1 MKIGILTFHLPTN
14 FGANI
19 QALAS
24 CRFFTTLGHEVKVLN
39 YVRPADQGNPMG
51 TGDKQ
56 FKAHRE
62 FANNCLPITR
72 QVFSSSELQELVKE
86 QGIELIIVGADAVWR
101 QPVDDNL
108 FFAEWVFKDPELAHI
123 PVVSMSA
130 AHMGEGFKKLSESQR
145 KAIGDSLRQFR
156 YITVRDEW
164 TRYVLNRDL
173 FDGQPFVERT
183 NPDPVFTLSLE
194 DEKWDSLGQ
203 HEKGYVAVTLPKN
216 WTLGRKQGI
225 INRIWFDRLKRQ
237 VHKRGMQIVELPLP
251 EGPSGMPF
259 DFTVPYPIDPIQWF
273 LWLKNAKYFIGM
285 RFHAVVSCCA
295 SGTPFYSLDSYS
307 LNGVNEKSKI
317 YNLLRGT
324 EFEKCRVLTNSI
336 TKVAPHKIFRLLES
350 IEPDKVLQFRDC
362 KRQLFEQNMKQMFAI
377 VDGSSRRIETL
388 KDDCTSCFAC
398 YNVCPVKAINIV
410 EDAEGYYAPRVD
422 YDKCIG
428 CGKCDKTCPKLN
440 EHELETTKKTWYGYM
455 NDDNERKSSSSG
467 GIFGALAERVLQ
479 RKGVV
484 YGAAFNYGEDVLR
497 LECRSTDEVDLNA
510 LKKSKYVQSYVGD
523 AYNRVRND
531 LEQGR
536 EVLFCGTPCQVDG
549 LKQSFG
555 KKHEG
560 LLTVDFVCHGVPSMP
575 LLRAHLKM
583 LGFNKPTL
591 IDFRPKLKSWV
602 DAIIVKNESSQC
614 EYVNSCGNDAYYDLF
629 LKCKSMH
636 RSCERCSYCNGK
648 RAADVTLADF
658 YGYKGYDASIY
669 DPKGLSLVLAN
680 TNKGIAAMSTLGENC
695 MIKEIDNKYG
705 EYAYTRIRNGENGYY
720 DKTARNAFF
729 AEVQLY
735 GYAKTVQMM
744 GLQKPPQGII
754 KKTIE
759 KTKRRIKKIIK
770 R

>member
-1 MKIGILTFHLPTN
+1 MIIGILTFHLPTN
-14 FGANI
+14 FGANL

-24 CRFFTTLGHEVKVLN
+24 CRFFTMLGHEVQVLN
-39 YVRPADQGNPMG
+39 YVRPADQSNPMG
-51 TGDKQ
+51 TCDQQ

-62 FANNCLPITR
+62 FTNNRLPVTR
-72 QVFSSSELQELVKE
+72 QVFSSSELQEVVKE
-86 QGIELIIVGADAVWR
+86 QGFELIIVGADAVWR

-130 AHMGEGFKKLSESQR
+130 AHMGEGFKKLSKAQR

-173 FDGQPFVERT
+173 FDGQPFVERI

-194 DEKWDSLGQ
+194 DEKWVSFGH
-203 HEKGYVAVTLPKN
+203 HENGYVVVTLPKN

-225 INRIWFDRLKRQ
+225 INRVWFERLKRQ
-237 VHKRGMQIVELPLP
+237 VHKRGLQIVELPLP

-259 DFTVPYPIDPIQWF
+259 DFTVPYPIDPAQWF
-273 LWLKNAKYFIGM
+273 FWLKNAKYFIGM
-285 RFHAVVSCCA
+285 RFHAVVSCFA
-295 SGTPFYSLDSYS
+295 SGTPFYSLDSYE
-307 LNGVNEKSKI
+307 LNGVEEKSKI

-324 EFEKCRVLTNSI
+324 EFERCRVQTNSV
-336 TKVAPHKIFRLLES
+336 TKIAPRKVFQMLES
-350 IEPDKVLQFRDC
+350 ISPEKVLKFRES
-362 KRQLFEQNMKQMFAI
+362 KRQLFEQNMKQMLAI
-377 VDGSSRRIETL
+377 VDGRSRRIETL

-398 YNVCPVKAINIV
+398 YNVCPVKTINMV

-428 CGKCDKTCPKLN
+428 CGKCDKTCPQLN
-440 EHELETTKKTWYGYM
+440 AHELETTKKTWYGYQK
-455 NDDNERKSSSSG
+455 DDNERKSSSSG

-479 RKGVV
+479 HKGVV
-484 YGAAFNYGEDVLR
+484 YGAAFNYGENVLR
-497 LECRSTDEVDLNA
+497 LECRSTEEVDLNA

-549 LKQSFG
+549 LKQTLN
-555 KKHEG
+555 KKYNG

-583 LGFNKPTL
+583 LGFEKTTL
-591 IDFRPKLKSWV
+591 IDFRPKVSSWV
-602 DAIIVKNESSQC
+602 DNLYIKKGASRR
-614 EYVNSCGNDAYYDLF
+614 EYMNFWGNDAYFYSF
-629 LKCKSMH
+629 LSYKSMH
-636 RSCERCSYCNGK
+636 RSCCNCRYCNG
-648 RAADVTLADF
+648 RRPADLTIADF
-658 YGYKGYDASIY
+658 WGYKAYDASIY
-669 DPKGLSLVLAN
+669 DPKGLSLVMAN
-680 TNKGIAAMSTLGENC
+680 TDKGIAAMSNLGEDC

-705 EYAYTRIRNGENGYY
+705 EYAYSRIRNGENGYY

-735 GYAKTVQMM
+735 GYAKAVQMM
-744 GLQKPPQGII
+744 GLQKPPQGIA
-754 KKTIE
+754 KKITE